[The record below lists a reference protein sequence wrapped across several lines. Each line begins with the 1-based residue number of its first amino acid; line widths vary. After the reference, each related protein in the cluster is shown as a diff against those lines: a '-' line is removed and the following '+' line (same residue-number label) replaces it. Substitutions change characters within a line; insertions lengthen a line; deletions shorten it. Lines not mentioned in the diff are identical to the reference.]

1 MRQEM
6 SPFLH
11 RESKRKDAYEQQKR
25 TYAERIIPSHDAQ
38 RAKIE
43 MFRYRWYQ
51 RNGTL
56 GSVMQALGDFGRAGG
71 WAIIP
76 LAAYF
81 GYYVVGR
88 FL

>member
-1 MRQEM
+1 MSEQI

-11 RESKRKDAYEQQKR
+11 REQPKHIKRPGQAQ
-25 TYAERIIPSHDAQ
+25 TYAERIIPTVEQQ

-43 MFRYRWYQ
+43 NYRYRWYV

-81 GYYVVGR
+81 GYYVVRR